1 MGLPAEKIII
11 EAMQLPAPLRALI
24 AKQLIES
31 LDFKEPEPLSP
42 LWKKEVAKRCRE
54 IDEGLVQLIPADTVI
69 SRAYAALE

>member
-11 EAMQLPAPLRALI
+11 EAMQLPAPMRALI
-24 AKQLIES
+24 AEQLIES

-42 LWKKEVAKRCRE
+42 LWQKEVAKRCRE

-69 SRAYAALE
+69 LRAYAALE